1 MSAGAIIAGQVAI
14 QAQVQNVH
22 SASQNLNRLNRNMSK
37 LEETASG
44 LQKAM
49 RGFKGFIAA
58 LVALNVVQRNLGK
71 INKIIRETVDQIDN
85 LDKGS
90 KRLGL
95 TVQEYRN
102 FALAAQMAGA
112 SIEQFETAF
121 TSMQRN
127 IANLTLTEAGGEAKG
142 ALEKLGLDLQSL
154 LDMDPAERLY
164 RIAGALQEFGKHGD
178 RAGLTMK
185 IFGESGVKLL
195 PMLDQGEQGLRD
207 FVGGIQRLTG
217 EIGPETAA
225 KFAQMRDAIALWDAA
240 MLTAQANL
248 TATFTPAII
257 DALAAL
263 VAGIPIIEQIA
274 EQFMILSQA
283 SGIIG
288 SELGIIDVLLG
299 TMAFSLMTV
308 TNAINR
314 WEWSILAIKKVLI
327 QFKGVL
333 VETDKAVSGFLS
345 GVAEGSNKIT
355 GGTLGKGFK
364 RQLDDAKSSSMQLE
378 AEFNIIQNR
387 MLELD
392 KQLETSQMKAAKS
405 FMKAK
410 KGAYDFKSTIT
421 GVTEAVAE
429 MRKQLEME
437 LGGGN
442 GKIAEIKKAV
452 IDMGRA
458 FAGEAVRMGTASSE
472 IQMRQMANRQL
483 EILKR
488 IEENTSTNVV
498 VVV

>member
-22 SASQNLNRLNRNMSK
+22 SASQNLNRLNRNMSELK
-37 LEETASG
+37 ETASG
-44 LQKAM
+44 LQAAM

-58 LVALNVVQRNLGK
+58 LVALNVIQRNLGK
-71 INKIIRETVDQIDN
+71 INKVIRETVDQIDN

-112 SIEQFETAF
+112 SVEQFETAF

-142 ALEKLGLDLQSL
+142 ALEKLGLDLEAL
-154 LDMDPAERLY
+154 LQLNPAERLFA
-164 RIAGALQEFGKHGD
+164 IAGALQEFNKHGD
-178 RAGLTMK
+178 RSGLTMK

-217 EIGPETAA
+217 EIGPETVA
-225 KFAQMRDAIALWDAA
+225 KFAQMRDSIALYDSA

-248 TATFTPAII
+248 TANFTPAII

-274 EQFMILSQA
+274 GQFNILAQA
-283 SGIIG
+283 SGLVGQEI
-288 SELGIIDVLLG
+288 GIIDVILG
-299 TMAFSLMTV
+299 TFAFSLMMV

-314 WEWSILAIKKVLI
+314 WEWSILAMKKVLI
-327 QFKGVL
+327 QLRGVL
-333 VETDKAVSGFLS
+333 VETDKAVSGFLYNIT
-345 GVAEGSNKIT
+345 EGSNRIT
-355 GGTLGKGFK
+355 GGTWGKGFK
-364 RQLDDAKSSSMQLE
+364 RQLDDASESSMVLE
-378 AEFNIIQNR
+378 QEFNIIQNR

-392 KQLETSQMKAAKS
+392 KQLDKSALKSVKAFA
-405 FMKAK
+405 KAK
-410 KGAYDFKSTIT
+410 KGAYDFKETIA
-421 GVTEAVAE
+421 GVSEKIAE
-429 MRKQLEME
+429 IRKQLEMG

-442 GKIAEIKKAV
+442 GKVAEIKKAV

-458 FAGEAVRMGTASSE
+458 FAGEAVRMGTADSA
-472 IQMRQMANRQL
+472 IQMKQMANRQL

-488 IEENTSTNVV
+488 IEENTATNVV
-498 VVV
+498 VGV